1 MKLKKIFVVFSL
13 LLALFAVTGCSLFSK
28 KAVTSSRFKTVAEN
42 NNLTI
47 IDAKSQMS
55 EYEFILEALIAKAAD
70 DWQIEFYVL
79 STNNEAKDMYDTNRK
94 KFEDS
99 KSGTVKEKFMTVRE
113 YSMYDLESGGYYMH
127 LTKVDNTLLYV
138 KVPSN
143 YKENAKK
150 IIKDLGY

>member
-28 KAVTSSRFKTVAEN
+28 KAVTSSQFKTVAEN

>member
-1 MKLKKIFVVFSL
+1 MKLKKIFVVCSL
-13 LLALFAVTGCSLFSK
+13 LIALFTVTGCSLFSK
-28 KAVTSSRFKTVAEN
+28 KAVTSSQFKSVAEK
-42 NNLTI
+42 NNLTV

-55 EYEFILEALIAKAAD
+55 EYEYIYEALLAKASEG
-70 DWQIEFYVL
+70 WQVEFYVL
-79 STNNEAKDMYDTNRK
+79 STNNDAKEMYDTNRK

-99 KSGTVKEKFMTVRE
+99 KSGTVKEKFLTVRE

-138 KVPSN
+138 RVPSN